1 MSRSNIS
8 TQWEK
13 NRSDIIAQFRSIQN
27 QKLAKM
33 FLIGS
38 FALGE
43 EDEDSDIDLA
53 IITGPGFDIASA
65 NEVVKTMK
73 KNCSLPLH
81 IIFFPMFSEELLLS
95 KGGILL
101 CS

>member
-1 MSRSNIS
+1 MSRSNIFS
-8 TQWEK
+8 QWEN
-13 NRSDIIAQFRSIQN
+13 NRPNIVAKFRSLQN
-27 QKLAKM
+27 QKLTKM

-38 FALGE
+38 LAVGD
-43 EDEDSDIDLA
+43 EDENSDIDLA
-53 IITGPGFDIASA
+53 IITGPGFDIADA
-65 NEVVKTMK
+65 NEAIRKMK
-73 KNCSLPLH
+73 NDFSLPLH